1 MSRHKLS
8 VVGGEYGP
16 AMNRRETVKRIRELC
31 KRDGRNFRWKRP
43 DGHETRIYH
52 GALTFS
58 VNTALQLRH
67 TKPEDVSHFTT
78 RIGSPHDD
86 RRYRVVTL
94 HRRQPSTPQ
103 DQAYER
109 ALSELGTVYRFGVAN
124 GPEDPGADAF
134 DCSGLTMWAYEP
146 FAALPHNADAQKNS
160 SQVWLMD
167 ASRAER
173 GDLVFMNFPNSRG
186 IAWPRASHVGL
197 YSKPGYMLDTRNPF
211 GEPVAIRAIDYSRVV
226 GFGRVKT

>member
-1 MSRHKLS
+1 VSRHKIAAAGS
-8 VVGGEYGP
+8 EYGR
-16 AMNRRETVKRIRELC
+16 AMTRREAVARIRELA
-31 KRDGRNFRWKRP
+31 KRDGRDFRWRRP

-52 GALTFS
+52 GPRMFS
-58 VNTALQLRH
+58 IMAALQLRH
-67 TKPEDVSHFTT
+67 TDPQELSHFTT
-78 RIGSPHDD
+78 RIDSEHEK
-86 RRYRVVTL
+86 RRYRVLTL
-94 HRRQPSTPQ
+94 HSAPPKTPQ

-146 FAALPHNADAQKNS
+146 FAPLPHNAEAQRTS
-160 SQVWLMD
+160 SRVWLMD
-167 ASRAER
+167 SSRAER
-173 GDLVFMNFPNSRG
+173 GDLVFMNFPNTRG
-186 IAWPRASHVGL
+186 ITWPHASHVGL